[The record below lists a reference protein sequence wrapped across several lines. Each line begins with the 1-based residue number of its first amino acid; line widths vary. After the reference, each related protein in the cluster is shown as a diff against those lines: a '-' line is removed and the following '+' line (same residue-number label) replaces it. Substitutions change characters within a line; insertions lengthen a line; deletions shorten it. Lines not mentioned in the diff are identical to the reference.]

1 MDGLTAA
8 RHVREC
14 DEHVI
19 IIFITSAPQFA
30 IKGYEVNALS
40 YLLKP
45 LPWFAFSQ
53 ELTRSID
60 TLRRRT
66 PESLLLRSGTGINR
80 VPITHI
86 HFIESHKHVLTA
98 HTANE
103 TFTVTGTLKELEAE
117 LNDKGF
123 FRSNSCY
130 LVNLDHVVGVHDQEC
145 IMGNGAA
152 LRISRPRKKAFLQ
165 ALSQRIGRL
174 R

>member
-30 IKGYEVNALS
+30 IKDYEVNALS

-53 ELTRSID
+53 ELSRSIEA
-60 TLRRRT
+60 LRRRT
-66 PESLLLRSGTGINR
+66 PDTLLLRSGTGISR
-80 VPITHI
+80 VSLTDIQ
-86 HFIESHKHVLTA
+86 FIESRKHLLTA
-98 HTANE
+98 HTSAGA
-103 TFTVTGTLKELEAE
+103 FTVSGTLKELEAE
-117 LNDKGF
+117 LANKGF

-130 LVNLDHVVGVHDQEC
+130 LVNLDHVVGVEDQDC
-145 IMGNGAA
+145 VMSNGEA

-165 ALSQRIGRL
+165 ALSQHIGRL